1 MNSVRYILVLSIL
14 SLLFPSG
21 SAVAGEETRIAVIS
35 DINGRYGT
43 AKYHARVAAAVTHII
58 GLNPDLV
65 ISTGDMV
72 AGQQPNP
79 RLTTA
84 ELEGMWRSF
93 HATVRQP
100 LQQAGIPLVMTP
112 GNHDASAYP
121 GFELERAAYI
131 RYHTDFPPALMPE
144 ISGHFPFHYALEHKG
159 ILLVSLD
166 ATTRGKLGNNQLPW
180 LTKLL
185 RSAEEYRAIVLFGH
199 LPLQPVAIGREL
211 DIISDPKLEA
221 LLSEGKATAYL
232 SGHHHV
238 YYPGHRLGMDMLSVG
253 NLGGNERRLVGSNMT
268 TGFSFVMLEIDNAN
282 NLSISAFT
290 APAFEHAIDIATLP
304 AKIGSGVH
312 RLTRRDLVPKSD
324 GN

>member
-14 SLLFPSG
+14 CLLFPWG
-21 SAVAGEETRIAVIS
+21 SAEAGEKIRIAVIS

-43 AKYHARVAAAVTHII
+43 TKYNERVAAAVTHII
-58 GLNPDLV
+58 ALNPDLV

-72 AGQQPNP
+72 AGQRPHP

-100 LQQAGIPLVMTP
+100 IQQAGIPLVMTP

-121 GFELERAAYI
+121 GFELERTAYT

-144 ISGHFPFHYALEHKG
+144 ISGHFPYHYALEHKG
-159 ILLVSLD
+159 ILLISLD

-180 LTKLL
+180 LTDLL
-185 RSAEEYRAIVLFGH
+185 RSADAYRAVVLFGH
-199 LPLQPVAIGREL
+199 LPLQAVAIGREL
-211 DIISDPKLEA
+211 DVVSDPELEA
-221 LLSEGKATAYL
+221 LLSEGKATVYL
-232 SGHHHV
+232 SGHHHA
-238 YYPGHRLGMDMLSVG
+238 YYPGHRLGMDMLSIG
-253 NLGGNERRLVGSNMT
+253 NLGGNQRRLVGSNMT

-282 NLSISAFT
+282 SLSISAFT
-290 APAFEHAIDIATLP
+290 PPAFEQAIDIDALP
-304 AKIGSGVH
+304 AKIGSGIH
-312 RLTRRDLVPKSD
+312 RLTRRDLASKSD